1 MSQPFINQTIILGG
15 IFIFCVGLLEILRA
29 AGRVVRRMFR

>member
-1 MSQPFINQTIILGG
+1 MSQPFINQAIAIGG

-29 AGRVVRRMFR
+29 AGRVLRRIF